1 MKAENMKSEEAEN
14 MSWALTESQSKEV
27 ATRQLAKALAKFAEE
42 NGGGPGGP
50 LLKFK
55 KDEHFILGADKV
67 PEGTEFVAYVQEVRK
82 GWSKFEGKKLVE
94 EKTGK
99 PVLGFV
105 LPEREELGDLD
116 QTKWPKNDA
125 GQPTDPWVKQAFLP
139 LENTATG
146 QLVIFVSSSHGGMSA
161 IATLCGSAA
170 RNIHRGNPRIR
181 LRVGSYKHPK
191 FGRVQVPEFTVIGW
205 DDPAIPAASF
215 GDPDQLSF

>member
-1 MKAENMKSEEAEN
+1 MSSSNEEA
-14 MSWALTESQSKEV
+14 MPWALTEVQSKQV
-27 ATRQLAKALAKFAEE
+27 ADRQAAKALAQYAEK

-67 PEGTEFVAYVQEVRK
+67 AEGTEFIAYPQEVRE
-82 GWSKFEGKKLVE
+82 GWSKFEDKKLVD

-105 LPEREELGDLD
+105 LPEREQLGDLD
-116 QTKWPKNDA
+116 QKKWSKNAA
-125 GQPTDPWVKQAFLP
+125 GQLTDPWIRQAFLP
-139 LENTATG
+139 LENVATG
-146 QLVIFVSSSHGGMSA
+146 QLVVFVSSSHGGMSA

-170 RNIHRGNPRIR
+170 RNVHRGNPRIR

-205 DDPAIPAASF
+205 EDPPIQADEF
-215 GDPDQLSF
+215 NDQLSL